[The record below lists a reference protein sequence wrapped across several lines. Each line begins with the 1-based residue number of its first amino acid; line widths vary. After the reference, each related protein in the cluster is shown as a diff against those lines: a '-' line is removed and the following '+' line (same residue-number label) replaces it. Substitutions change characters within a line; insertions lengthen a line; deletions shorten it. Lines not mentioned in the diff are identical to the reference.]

1 MSDNLEWRNRHG
13 VLYRHQTVQE
23 AVEKE
28 KYKLTSDLE
37 PFVTMNPMRSEDYVT
52 ALMAAGRHKEVC
64 EFLPYA
70 LHRRVAVWWAYSS
83 LVTLLEEQ
91 DANPPVERDI
101 ADIGKPK
108 PMTVPDWAKM
118 PDLEKMKAESQAE
131 IAPKLKEVERQAQ
144 ALVDD
149 VRALLPQE
157 YVKLWDDCMAGVDKA
172 FKEKHGVSMLELVR
186 RAAEKDAKSEI
197 VFDKNSPIYKEVD
210 AMKAQI
216 EQMRQETVA
225 HIKSVLPKV
234 DVKLQKKLR
243 DDAMQATYRWVV
255 SPDEVNTK
263 LAFDI
268 GNECTDQPAGLL
280 ALAASWSFGDMN
292 PEGKTTVPTPDGL
305 AANGV
310 SQVLL
315 KAALA
320 KGGTRK
326 TPERFR
332 LYAELGVE
340 VSQGKHNWA
349 DTVEEGRAPHVQPFE
364 SLDQKSDGQGD
375 SVRIKIK

>member
-13 VLYRHQTVQE
+13 VLYRHPTVQE

-83 LVTLLEEQ
+83 LVTLLEEL

-144 ALVDD
+144 ALVND
-149 VRALLPQE
+149 VRAMLPQE

-186 RAAEKDAKSEI
+186 RAAEKDAKVSADLTAKANTAQLPA
-197 VFDKNSPIYKEVD
+197 DKNAAAAAAPAAAPAAKPQGMQPEIIAVITAVLSEEVGIS
-210 AMKAQI
+210 ASNI
-216 EQMRQETVA
+216 VN
-225 HIKSVLPKV
+225 IK
-234 DVKLQKKLR
+234 
-243 DDAMQATYRWVV
+243 
-255 SPDEVNTK
+255 
-263 LAFDI
+263 
-268 GNECTDQPAGLL
+268 
-280 ALAASWSFGDMN
+280 
-292 PEGKTTVPTPDGL
+292 
-305 AANGV
+305 
-310 SQVLL
+310 
-315 KAALA
+315 
-320 KGGTRK
+320 
-326 TPERFR
+326 
-332 LYAELGVE
+332 
-340 VSQGKHNWA
+340 
-349 DTVEEGRAPHVQPFE
+349 
-364 SLDQKSDGQGD
+364 
-375 SVRIKIK
+375 KI